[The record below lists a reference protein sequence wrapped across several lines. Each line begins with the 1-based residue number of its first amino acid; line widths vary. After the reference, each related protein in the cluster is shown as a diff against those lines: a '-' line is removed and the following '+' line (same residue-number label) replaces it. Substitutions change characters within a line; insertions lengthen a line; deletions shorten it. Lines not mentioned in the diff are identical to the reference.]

1 MAFRQARP
9 GPNMSLLSK
18 GNFLRL
24 VSVPLIIV
32 FLSLGLTTWKH
43 LLSSSEN
50 RWMSR
55 AREARCIDYQ
65 AERLNLRSAVN
76 TGNDAP
82 ASDFAWQVLGASNTP
97 NVTISSRWVYAGCH
111 RAGDLENP
119 FLDRSPILNL

>member
-1 MAFRQARP
+1 MP
-9 GPNMSLLSK
+9 PLSK
-18 GNFLRL
+18 QNFSRL

-50 RWMSR
+50 RWLSR
-55 AREARCIDYQ
+55 THEARCIDYQ

-76 TGNDAP
+76 NGDDAP
-82 ASDFAWQVLGASNTP
+82 ASDFAWQILATSIAP
-97 NVTISSRWVYAGCH
+97 NVPISSHWVYAGCH
-111 RAGDLENP
+111 RAGDLENS

>member
-1 MAFRQARP
+1 MPLF
-9 GPNMSLLSK
+9 SK
-18 GNFLRL
+18 ETFSRL

-55 AREARCIDYQ
+55 AREARCMDYQ
-65 AERLNLRSAVN
+65 AERLNLKSAVN
-76 TGNDAP
+76 AGDDAP
-82 ASDFAWQVLGASNTP
+82 ANDLAWQTLGTSIASNVP
-97 NVTISSRWVYAGCH
+97 VSSHWVYAGCH

>member
-1 MAFRQARP
+1 MP
-9 GPNMSLLSK
+9 LLSK
-18 GNFLRL
+18 QNFSRL

-50 RWMSR
+50 RWLSR
-55 AREARCIDYQ
+55 THEARCIDYQ

-76 TGNDAP
+76 SGDDAP
-82 ASDFAWQVLGASNTP
+82 TSDFASQILGTSIAP
-97 NVTISSRWVYAGCH
+97 NVPISSSWVHTGCH